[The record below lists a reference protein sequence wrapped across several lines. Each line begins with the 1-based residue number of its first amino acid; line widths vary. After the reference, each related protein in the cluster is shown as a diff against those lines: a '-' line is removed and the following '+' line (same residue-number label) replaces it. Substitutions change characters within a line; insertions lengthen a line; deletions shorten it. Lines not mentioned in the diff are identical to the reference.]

1 MESFFRHFFFI
12 ITAVFLLG
20 STTTRVVVSQT
31 ITIRGNQYCE
41 ILWGGPLDENQQIPT
56 NGGLTM
62 TISWNGFNGKCQSN
76 PGFYN
81 LTAEDIYTIHGEKA
95 ELIKFN
101 GVREFLIDE
110 SIGGPTTTTP
120 MVFDRFGS
128 NINDNGSGLLML
140 RIAEV
145 MAEEEIDVGYYVPRR
160 MNAKSNNNNNET
172 LAWHAGKIVYELIAP
187 NCSAIYTMHSFMIG
201 RPDSSSYGIISGKED
216 LLYLVE
222 NDRMILPNNEWIYRA
237 RTLSEDLIITA
248 RNEMIQDNLENSYF
262 RMDIPHDMSL
272 CPKKTTTTT
281 TNTNDETE
289 NFTIGEDEENDTSFD
304 YSEDE
309 NANNDNDN
317 EDHVSTGS
325 SVASKI
331 SSSMKENKENDKE
344 KHTTSKKKEGGMS
357 TEKKKENG
365 TKKVNSSKNK
375 KEEDGTNGKSSN
387 NKNNKEKK
395 DKEKE
400 KKITDKVKKEKKNDD
415 DTSVD
420 KEKKGKDKKNKNSS
434 PSIERRLK
442 NGHYHGIR
450 GIH

>member
-331 SSSMKENKENDKE
+331 SSNMKENKENDKE

>member
-262 RMDIPHDMSL
+262 RMDVPHDMSL

-331 SSSMKENKENDKE
+331 SSNMKENKENDKE